1 MTRTGDLSG
10 RDDRSEGIVNVNAV
24 LIAYCSVVL
33 LSRFLTGETST
44 ATGEVVITVVIGIA
58 LALQPVRRPG
68 QKEKLTPAALLLF
81 PLLVVMAL
89 VARHLFVLLPS
100 VVFVAYGL
108 RGLAN
113 GRLTLAGRVGP
124 GREYTGVRAYFH
136 SALCILSGAA
146 LIAVDFI
153 FPGFWER

>member
-1 MTRTGDLSG
+1 
-10 RDDRSEGIVNVNAV
+10 VNINAV

-33 LSRFLTGETST
+33 LSRFLNGETST
-44 ATGEVVITVVIGIA
+44 ATWEVVITVAIGVV

-81 PLLVVMAL
+81 PLLVAMAL
-89 VARHLFVLLPS
+89 AARKLFVLLPS
-100 VVFVAYGL
+100 VAFVAYGL

-113 GRLTLAGRVGP
+113 GRITLGGRVGP
-124 GREYTGVRAYFH
+124 GREYTGAMAYFH
-136 SALCILSGAA
+136 SAWCILSGAA